1 MLDALDPFVKALQ
14 QGAGLKAAVEVAER
28 GAEATAR
35 MQPRLGRSSY
45 LGDRVLGHPD
55 PARRRSPFGCVRL
68 ARRFSCLRRPWNI
81 AADVAFCHRPCS
93 SSFRACR
100 RSFGPKPTFIMTYH
114 GPFQAASSGAQNIGL
129 VPRCIERSD
138 DRPRVHGHDVGG
150 EHQQMAISSW
160 VHLFGT
166 PSPAHWAEIH
176 HLIRKTGHFVG
187 YGLVS
192 LAFFYSW
199 RQTLH
204 RMAVKHWTLWR
215 RASVLAV
222 LCTLVVASL
231 DEYHQS
237 FLPSRTSSPIDVGI
251 DLCGA
256 IAFQLVLLL
265 ISQWL
270 VRRRPRYRAA

>member
-1 MLDALDPFVKALQ
+1 VSQ
-14 QGAGLKAAVEVAER
+14 SVTGRVEVASLQ
-28 GAEATAR
+28 TA
-35 MQPRLGRSSY
+35 
-45 LGDRVLGHPD
+45 
-55 PARRRSPFGCVRL
+55 
-68 ARRFSCLRRPWNI
+68 
-81 AADVAFCHRPCS
+81 
-93 SSFRACR
+93 SSFV
-100 RSFGPKPTFIMTYH
+100 PQPTFIMTNMDH
-114 GPFQAASSGAQNIGL
+114 FRLHPVVHRILDWVPAALSVLMIALESTSTMSAANTSRWL
-129 VPRCIERSD
+129 YPL
-138 DRPRVHGHDVGG
+138 
-150 EHQQMAISSW
+150 W

-166 PSPAHWAEIH
+166 PTPAHWEQVH

-204 RMAVKHWTLWR
+204 RMAVRRWTLWR

-222 LCTLVVASL
+222 LCTLVIASL

-237 FLPSRTSSPIDVGI
+237 FLPSRTSSPRDVLI

-265 ISQWL
+265 IIQL
-270 VRRRPRYRAA
+270 FRPRLRAA